1 MGFYLPGRSLGN
13 LPGRSLGGA
22 LVLLLLVALTGHAQ
36 APDVPTGDGR
46 ISGRILT
53 STSEPIADA
62 TVLLGLNDTGAPFES
77 TAWWVATS
85 DPNGLYAFAG
95 LPAGRFILLA
105 AKNGFVGWQS
115 IPTAAAEAMLA
126 SRPFPALALAMSAP
140 RLAINLVPGGRPSE
154 VNVTLHR
161 PASISGR
168 SVWPD
173 GSPAAGERV
182 WLYTADEMDA
192 ITSSRTGLPTG
203 ANGGYSFVDLRPGT
217 YYLGLSQSGRV
228 EDVDRS
234 ALTPVTVTE
243 GMSLRNIDVSIISDR
258 AFSIAGRVVDA
269 LGQVPRTLQLEYGV
283 PGATHRGLVSVSS
296 PDGRFL
302 IRDRAI
308 VPGPLT
314 IIGRGENDEG
324 PMIGFVMLTT
334 IDGPNDV
341 EILVGKP
348 GGVRG
353 RVSMEGGVPLG
364 AVGARLAL
372 VREGFTP
379 LGASD
384 DVIEIA
390 PDGWLEADN
399 LIGEYR
405 VRVDEPQR
413 WTVKA
418 IRRRGLRVPNDRL
431 AIRNAEILDE
441 LEILIGPR

>member
-1 MGFYLPGRSLGN
+1 MTVF
-13 LPGRSLGGA
+13 
-22 LVLLLLVALTGHAQ
+22 LLLVALTARVQ
-36 APDVPTGDGR
+36 APGVPSGEGR

-53 STSEPIADA
+53 SASEPIADA

-85 DPNGLYAFAG
+85 DQNGLYEFAG
-95 LPAGRFILLA
+95 LPAARFILLA
-105 AKNGFVGWQS
+105 AKSGYVGWQS
-115 IPTAAAEAMLA
+115 IPTAAAEAWLA
-126 SRPFPALALAMSAP
+126 RRPFPALALSMSAP
-140 RLAINLVPGGRPSE
+140 RLAINLVPAGRPSE
-154 VNVTLHR
+154 VNLTLHR

-168 SVWPD
+168 AVWPD
-173 GSPAAGERV
+173 GSPAVSERV
-182 WLYTADEMDA
+182 WLYTVDETDA
-192 ITSSRTGLPTG
+192 IAGNSTRLPTD

-217 YYLGLSQSGRV
+217 YYLGLSQSGRL

-234 ALTPVTVTE
+234 ALTPVTLSE
-243 GMSLRNIDVSIISDR
+243 GMSLRNVDVSIISDR

-314 IIGRGENDEG
+314 IIVRGENDEG
-324 PMIGFVMLTT
+324 PTIGFLTLTT
-334 IDGPNDV
+334 TDGPNDV
-341 EILVGKP
+341 EIIVGKP

-384 DVIEIA
+384 DVVEVA

-418 IRRRGLRVPNDRL
+418 VRRRGLRVANDRL
-431 AIRNAEILDE
+431 VIRNAEVLDE